1 MPVATLAV
9 RSLFRDY
16 RVELVESED
25 FVGELAA
32 LPQSFVIVD
41 ENVWRCHRD
50 GVLRPLADADVYV
63 LPIAEQRKVLASV
76 EELYV
81 AMTARAAK
89 RNTTVISIGGGITQD
104 LTGFLA
110 STIYRGVP
118 WIFVP
123 TTLLAQADSCIGSK
137 TSLNFRQFKNL
148 IGTLYPPER
157 VLVYPGFVATQE
169 EEDYFS
175 GLGEVLKLHLIGG
188 EEAAAVYARAAP
200 ALTGRRPAAV
210 RDAVWRSLEIKR
222 AFIEEDE
229 RDTGRRR
236 WLNFGHCF
244 GHALESASDFALP
257 HGQAVVAGMILA
269 GLVARARGQLSAA
282 TEERLRRELLRPAL
296 VVPPDRLALDADT
309 VIGAMR
315 QDKKRTGP
323 KLALVMLSDG
333 FAIEVVDDLGEDE
346 AREALRELKEVL

>member
-1 MPVATLAV
+1 MAV
-9 RSLFRDY
+9 RSLFGDY
-16 RVELVESED
+16 RVELAESQD

-32 LPQSFVIVD
+32 LPQTFVVVD
-41 ENVWRCHRD
+41 ENVWRCHGD
-50 GVLRPLADADVYV
+50 GVLRALADAGVHV
-63 LPIAEQRKVLASV
+63 LPISEERKVLASV
-76 EELYV
+76 EELYE
-81 AMTARAAK
+81 AMTGRAAK

-118 WIFVP
+118 WVFVP

-137 TSLNFRQFKNL
+137 TSLNFRHFKNL

-157 VLVYPGFVATQE
+157 VIVYPGFVATQE

-175 GLGEVLKLHLIGG
+175 GLGEVVKLHLIGG
-188 EEAAAVYARAAP
+188 EEAAGVYAREAR
-200 ALTGRRPAAV
+200 ALASRRPAAV
-210 RDAVWRSLEIKR
+210 RDAVWRCLEIKR

-257 HGQAVVAGMILA
+257 HGQAVVAGMMLA
-269 GLVARARGQLSAA
+269 GRVARLRGRLSAA
-282 TEERLRRELLRPAL
+282 MEERLRREILRPAL
-296 VVPPDRLALDADT
+296 IVPPDRLALDAGA
-309 VIGAMR
+309 VIAAMR

-323 KLALVMLSDG
+323 KLALVMLCDG
-333 FAIEVVDDLGEDE
+333 FTMNVVDDLDEDE
-346 AREALRELKEVL
+346 VVRALAELQEVL